1 MTRKKTRR
9 RKLPNGF
16 GSIVKRTRNG
26 KDEYR
31 VYAPGVYDPEIKD
44 YYQEPLARVE
54 SYNDGYKI
62 LLKYHENPYE
72 VENKDIT
79 FGLLCEKT
87 IELAQKDC
95 DNNKMSRSNLRSLK
109 GANNKLQMDNISKIK
124 VLELKFFQLQIYL
137 DSLNLGYTSKSYQI
151 NLFNR
156 AFAYAKN
163 YFEINI
169 IIDTSELDIGK
180 KLKSTL
186 YKPIEDHDIKLFWNH
201 RNRLIGKIILISLYT
216 GIRPSEILEIKNINV
231 FLDDNYMIGGMKTE
245 AGTNRVIPIH
255 HLIKPIIEELYDPNN
270 KYLISENGNQKPLK
284 KYEEEFKE
292 FMIELGL
299 ESKEYLP
306 YCTRHTFAT
315 KADECGFKEAIL
327 KTIIGHS
334 LKNDVTNSV
343 YIHRKKELIINEIEK
358 LKYDIDDER
367 LEAI

>member
-1 MTRKKTRR
+1 MARKKTRKQ
-9 RKLPNGF
+9 KLPNGF

-31 VYAPGVYDPEIKD
+31 VYAPAEYDPKIKD
-44 YYQEPLARVE
+44 YYQQPLGKVD
-54 SYNDGYKI
+54 SYNDGYKL

-72 VENKDIT
+72 VKNKDFT
-79 FGLLCEKT
+79 FGLLCEKA

-95 DNNKMSRSNLRSLK
+95 DNDKISKSNLRSLK

-124 VLELKFFQLQIYL
+124 VLELKFFQLQQYL

-163 YFEINI
+163 YFEINT
-169 IIDTSELDIGK
+169 IIDTSKLDVGK

-186 YKPIEDHDIKLFWNH
+186 YKPIEDHDIKLIWNH
-201 RNRLIGKIILISLYT
+201 KDKLIGKIILISLYT
-216 GIRPSEILEIKNINV
+216 GLRPSEILGIENTNV

-245 AGTNRVIPIH
+245 AGTNRIIPIH
-255 HLIKPIIEELYDPNN
+255 HLIKLITEELYNPNN
-270 KYLISENGNQKPLK
+270 KYLISENGRQMPLK
-284 KYEEEFKE
+284 KYEEEFKD

-299 ESKEYLP
+299 EDQEYLP

-327 KTIIGHS
+327 KTILGHS
-334 LKNDVTNSV
+334 LKDDVTNAV
-343 YIHRKKELIINEIEK
+343 YIHRKKELIIKEIEK
-358 LKYDIDDER
+358 LKYDIDDKR